1 MASVSAPRF
10 QSIPSNMLHTTWHS
24 TFKKKKAHL
33 VPLLDCELLQG
44 TKQCHVCLYISCV
57 Q

>member
-24 TFKKKKAHL
+24 TFKKKARL
-33 VPLLDCELLQG
+33 VPLLDCELFLG